1 MTSYTLVIG
10 DLLEADTEY
19 IVQQNCCTAV
29 RAHGLSQIISTRWPS
44 VNPYSSRRLFRGNW
58 AVAED
63 RSEPGTI
70 KIYPLKPTDS
80 KNGIKGVI
88 CAFDQYCQGKPG
100 VWKDPLGLDSKDS
113 RVDREEY
120 FKQCLEAISEITP
133 TPKSVGF
140 PFKIGSNLAGGSWLH
155 YERMIREWAI
165 ANPRIQV
172 KIYKLPETGE
182 TSVGAS
188 SKKEF

>member
-19 IVQQNCCTAV
+19 IVQQNCCTATRV
-29 RAHGLSQIISTRWPS
+29 HGLSEIIAKKWPAI
-44 VNPYSSRRLFRGNW
+44 NPYIIRKPLRGNW

-63 RSEPGTI
+63 RPEPGTI
-70 KIYPLKPTDS
+70 MVFPLASTDS

-88 CAFDQYCQGKPG
+88 CAFGQYCHGKPN
-100 VWKDPLGLDSKDS
+100 VYKDPLGLDSKDS

-120 FKQCLEAISEITP
+120 FKQCLEAISKITP

-140 PFKIGSNLAGGSWLH
+140 PFKIGSNLAGGSWIH
-155 YERMIREWAI
+155 YERMIRVWAESHPEI
-165 ANPRIQV
+165 TV
-172 KIYKLPETGE
+172 KIYRLPTE
-182 TSVGAS
+182 
-188 SKKEF
+188 K